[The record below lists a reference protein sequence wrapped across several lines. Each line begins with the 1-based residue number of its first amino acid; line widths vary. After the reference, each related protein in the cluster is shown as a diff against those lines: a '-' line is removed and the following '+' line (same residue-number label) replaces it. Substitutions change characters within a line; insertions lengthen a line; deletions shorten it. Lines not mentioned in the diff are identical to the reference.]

1 LNHKDASIF
10 IISKHKTMKVKII
23 PLFAICFFTYLSA
36 QQKRTIGDVERL
48 LPEMNRFVAPGAEIE
63 ILAEGFGWSEGP
75 VWVNRLDAV
84 LFSDVPANKVYQWD
98 EKNGLSIFLDPSGYT
113 GIAPRE
119 KKGSKNAMNRDE
131 SGSNGLILDDNG
143 QLIICMHGD
152 RRVAKLDD
160 WEKKN
165 FSTIVGKYQ
174 GKYFNSPNDLVYAK
188 NGDLY
193 FTDPP
198 YGLKNGDKDALK
210 ELDFN
215 GVFKLTPSGEITLI
229 IDDLTRPN
237 GIAVSNDQKT
247 LYVAISDPKDRKIMA
262 YDITPNGVEN
272 ARVFFNDDALA
283 KESRGNFDGLKIHPS
298 GTIFSTGPGGV
309 LIITPQ
315 GKHLGTIKTQEKTA
329 NCAFDAKHEY
339 LYMTTHMYL
348 TRIKL

>member
-1 LNHKDASIF
+1 
-10 IISKHKTMKVKII
+10 
-23 PLFAICFFTYLSA
+23 
-36 QQKRTIGDVERL
+36 
-48 LPEMNRFVAPGAEIE
+48 MNQFVAPEAEIE

-75 VWVNRLDAV
+75 VWVDRLDAV

-113 GIAPRE
+113 GIVPRE
-119 KKGSKNAMNRDE
+119 KKGNKNAMNRDE
-131 SGSNGLILDDNG
+131 SGSNGLVLDNNG

-198 YGLKNGDKDALK
+198 YGLKNGDKDAFK
-210 ELDFN
+210 ELDLN
-215 GVFKLTPSGEITLI
+215 GVFKLTSSGEITLI

-237 GIAVSNDQKT
+237 GIAISNDQKT
-247 LYVAISDPKDRKIMA
+247 LYVAISDPKDRRIMA

-272 ARVFFNDDALA
+272 ARVFFNDDSLA

-309 LIITPQ
+309 LVITPH

-339 LYMTTHMYL
+339 LFMTTHMYL